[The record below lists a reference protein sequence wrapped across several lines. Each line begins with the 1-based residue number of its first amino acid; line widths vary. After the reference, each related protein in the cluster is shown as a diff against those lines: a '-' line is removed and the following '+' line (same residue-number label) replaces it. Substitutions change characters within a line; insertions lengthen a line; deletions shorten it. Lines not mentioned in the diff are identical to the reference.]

1 MTFSLVGRCVHTG
14 QLGVVVASSSPAVAA
29 RCAWGRAGVG
39 VAATQNVT
47 DPTLGPALLDRLA
60 AGDSA
65 EQALAAVTATAA
77 HVEYRQLSVVDV
89 AGRSAA
95 FSGSQTLGVHATH
108 IAADCAAAGN
118 LLTDTRVPAAM
129 AEAFLRDPGQSLG
142 DRLVDALRAGRDAGG
157 EEGPVRSAGM
167 IVVDAVPWPVSD
179 LRIDWTDG
187 DPVEE
192 LRRLWRLWKPQA
204 EAYVT
209 RALDP
214 SAAPRY
220 GVLGDE

>member
-1 MTFSLVGRCVHTG
+1 MTFSLVGRCAHTG
-14 QLGVVVASSSPAVAA
+14 PLGAVVASSSPAVAA

-39 VAATQNVT
+39 AAATQNVT
-47 DPTLGPALLDRLA
+47 DPTLGPALLDRLS

-65 EQALAAVTATAA
+65 EEALAAVTAGAA
-77 HVEYRQLSVVDV
+77 HVEYRQLSVVDT

-95 FSGSQTLGVHATH
+95 FSGSHTLGVHATH
-108 IAADCAAAGN
+108 TAADCAAAGN
-118 LLTDTRVPAAM
+118 LLADARVPAAM
-129 AEAFLRDPGQSLG
+129 TEGFLRDPGQSLG

-179 LRIDWTDG
+179 LRVDWTDG

-192 LRRLWRLWKPQA
+192 LRGLWRLWRPQA
-204 EAYVT
+204 EDYVT
-209 RALDP
+209 RGLDP